1 MRRSLT
7 ALAWLATA
15 CGGAG
20 QPSSGDPASSYGIRL
35 LEPTPAIQKRAA
47 EQAGGAS
54 SQDQIQAASADG
66 SALAGT
72 STAVA
77 NDSGDPLLS
86 EPFRFSTATGT
97 VGLGTVPDQA
107 FNEARLISADGS
119 TIVGQSDP
127 THAFRWTKDS
137 GVRDLGALP
146 DSIGTI
152 ALDVSEDGSVVVG
165 ASQVQSGVS
174 QKPRA
179 FRWTNGSLVTLLPDT
194 TTASV
199 AMLVRG
205 GGSVVFGTAA
215 VSVFRWTEPGNVQL
229 FGSLPGE
236 MGDFYQLGDASNDGS
251 IFAGT
256 RSKDGGAG
264 QVFRYTP
271 AAGIIGLE
279 PIAHYSLCG
288 AVKVSDS
295 GDVVVGYCDR
305 VAGDVLESE
314 QAFRWT
320 ETTGIVGLG
329 FLAGAPHS
337 FPTCMSADGS
347 IIVGNS
353 GFDADTAAS
362 FIWDSAN
369 GMRPL
374 RSLFEDDPVTKNG
387 WIIDRGACISAD
399 GKVVFGEMQPRGT
412 EVRAWVAR
420 LPARSRLAK
429 ADSP

>member
-7 ALAWLATA
+7 GLAWLAAA

-20 QPSSGDPASSYGIRL
+20 EPPSGDPTPSYGIRL
-35 LEPTPAIQKRAA
+35 LDPTPAIQKRAA
-47 EQAGGAS
+47 EQTGGAS
-54 SQDQIQAASADG
+54 TQVQIQAASADG
-66 SALAGT
+66 AALAGT

-86 EPFRFSTATGT
+86 EPFRFSAATGT
-97 VGLGTVPDQA
+97 IGLGTVPNQT

-127 THAFRWTKDS
+127 NHAFRWTQDS
-137 GVRDLGALP
+137 GVRDLGAIP

-179 FRWTNGSLVTLLPDT
+179 LRWTSGNLTTLIADT
-194 TTASV
+194 TTANV

-205 GGSVVFGTAA
+205 GGSAIFGTAA
-215 VSVFRWTEPGNVQL
+215 ASVFRWTEPGGVQL
-229 FGSLPGE
+229 FDSLPG
-236 MGDFYQLGDASNDGS
+236 DQSDIYQLGDASTDGS

-271 AAGIIGLE
+271 AAGMIGLE
-279 PIAHYSLCG
+279 PIATYNLCG
-288 AVKVSDS
+288 AVKVSGN

-305 VAGDVLESE
+305 ITGDVLESE

-320 ETTGIVGLG
+320 ETTGMVGLG
-329 FLAGAPHS
+329 FLPGAPHS

-347 IIVGNS
+347 LIVGNS
-353 GFDADTAAS
+353 GRDADTAAS
-362 FIWDSAN
+362 FIWDGAN

-374 RSLFEDDPVTKNG
+374 RSLFEDDPVTKDG
-387 WIIDRGACISAD
+387 WIIDRGACVSAD

-420 LPARSRLAK
+420 LPAQSQLANP
-429 ADSP
+429 DPP